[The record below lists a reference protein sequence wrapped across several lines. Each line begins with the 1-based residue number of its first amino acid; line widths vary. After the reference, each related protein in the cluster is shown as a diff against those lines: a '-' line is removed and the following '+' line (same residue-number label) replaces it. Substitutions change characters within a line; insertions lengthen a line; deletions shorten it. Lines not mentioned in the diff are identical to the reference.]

1 MKNIHVLPTDKSSS
15 LYREDDGT
23 FGYDFVLK
31 SYGGIDHY
39 HMYITSDEEIKKGD
53 WCLYNKNHNSINP
66 NWELVK
72 CGVIEREE
80 MHPISNGRLLLW
92 MTKIIL
98 ATDLDLI
105 IDGVQ
110 SIPDEFLE
118 WFVKNPSC
126 EEVEIEKMFNVVRFT
141 SREFIYKIIIPKEE
155 PKQDYSDVHLSHC
168 YQGEYKDGC
177 KYDENDC
184 PAKPL
189 NKPKQETLEEASEK
203 YCDIPEK
210 LKGQKYKWS
219 AQDRVLYN
227 AFIDGAKWQAE
238 RMYSEEKMH
247 KLMDDYQDYLFKT
260 NEPVKTFKEWFE
272 QFKKK

>member
-1 MKNIHVLPTDKSSS
+1 MKNIHILPTEKSSS

-92 MTKIIL
+92 MVKIIL

-126 EEVEIEKMFNVVRFT
+126 ESVKIIRNLDDDVDLQICVDY
-141 SREFIYKIIIPKEE
+141 SYNYKIIIPK
-155 PKQDYSDVHLSHC
+155 KITRCCGRCNGVDDLCYSDMSCDVHKVLGCEEC
-168 YQGEYKDGC
+168 YGKRVEYKSNQQIIDEDFSGGLDMGQIIPKEDNHNYLPGFIQQFNPEDGELNN
-177 KYDENDC
+177 KDWSAVDFLKWLE
-184 PAKPL
+184 L
-189 NKPKQETLEEASEK
+189 NK
-203 YCDIPEK
+203 
-210 LKGQKYKWS
+210 
-219 AQDRVLYN
+219 
-227 AFIDGAKWQAE
+227 
-238 RMYSEEKMH
+238 
-247 KLMDDYQDYLFKT
+247 FKII
-260 NEPVKTFKEWFE
+260 K
-272 QFKKK
+272 